1 MSADNQQLEINWSS
15 IVRDLLSHFVIL
27 MMAALIGLMG
37 AFSFTK
43 MNYHPQY
50 ASSATFVA
58 EVKNASSTYAGLTS
72 ATKLAAIFKDVM
84 QSDILR
90 QRAAAY
96 MESSSFPGTVRTQVV
111 DATNLFVVTVTS
123 SSPENAFRGMKAVI
137 EVCPEVSEYLFEN
150 AVMNVISVPK
160 APTEPSN
167 APPYAKNMIL
177 GMLVCLLLT
186 GGCITLLSIFRDTI
200 KSERDIRVKL
210 DTTLYGTVVHE
221 KKKTSKKKSSILL
234 TSRTVSAA
242 FRQSFQRIRIKT
254 EYMARKKGYKVF
266 MVTSA
271 GENEG
276 KSTIAANMALSL
288 AQKGKS
294 VLLMDADLRKPA
306 VVKAFDKQSSF
317 NGKEFGEYLLG
328 RETLEDTLF
337 YDKATGL
344 YMLLGTKNY
353 DASPE
358 MLSSEAMK
366 QVLKMARS
374 ELDYVIIDTAPM
386 LLTSDAETLAEYVDA
401 SLLVIRE
408 DVIRTRDLN
417 DLINILN
424 RSGSE
429 LLGCIYNDA
438 SKVSADR
445 ATASE
450 YRSYSQRRDNTA
462 AQV

>member
-1 MSADNQQLEINWSS
+1 
-15 IVRDLLSHFVIL
+15 
-27 MMAALIGLMG
+27 
-37 AFSFTK
+37 
-43 MNYHPQY
+43 
-50 ASSATFVA
+50 
-58 EVKNASSTYAGLTS
+58 
-72 ATKLAAIFKDVM
+72 
-84 QSDILR
+84 
-90 QRAAAY
+90 
-96 MESSSFPGTVRTQVV
+96 
-111 DATNLFVVTVTS
+111 
-123 SSPENAFRGMKAVI
+123 
-137 EVCPEVSEYLFEN
+137 
-150 AVMNVISVPK
+150 
-160 APTEPSN
+160 
-167 APPYAKNMIL
+167 
-177 GMLVCLLLT
+177 
-186 GGCITLLSIFRDTI
+186 
-200 KSERDIRVKL
+200 
-210 DTTLYGTVVHE
+210 
-221 KKKTSKKKSSILL
+221 
-234 TSRTVSAA
+234 
-242 FRQSFQRIRIKT
+242 
-254 EYMARKKGYKVF
+254 
-266 MVTSA
+266 
-271 GENEG
+271 
-276 KSTIAANMALSL
+276 
-288 AQKGKS
+288 
-294 VLLMDADLRKPA
+294 MDADLRKPA
-306 VVKAFDKQSSF
+306 VVKVFDKQSSF

-374 ELDYVIIDTAPM
+374 ELDYVIIDTEPM